1 MRCLRRRSFR
11 RCWGFWVGGGEEWG
25 HLRCEPKIHLFKMF
39 TLYMRLLCLC
49 CFMASC
55 TGFQASLRINRLAKD
70 YSLRENK
77 ETLRIVRKLSDAGR
91 MNLHDLSQTLR
102 IDGFKVEGESKDAPS
117 AHLDLEILMIQ
128 QVSIYLN
135 GQLGHLNTQQKHKLR
150 RLVDDKIEKYGLCS
164 WVLILAKRE
173 ESLSDFLRL
182 TPADAVRY
190 RMSHFA
196 YLKLIEMDSPAHL

>member
-102 IDGFKVEGESKDAPS
+102 IDGFKVEGEGRCPACARRLLGTSSLPCDGFLNGLRVNESRLAQAES
-117 AHLDLEILMIQ
+117 DHLDPC
-128 QVSIYLN
+128 
-135 GQLGHLNTQQKHKLR
+135 LGAVCACVRGRDQDDPSPARAWHGFTPLPNHLLHDPTRCLR
-150 RLVDDKIEKYGLCS
+150 
-164 WVLILAKRE
+164 
-173 ESLSDFLRL
+173 
-182 TPADAVRY
+182 
-190 RMSHFA
+190 
-196 YLKLIEMDSPAHL
+196 KLI